1 MESPHGVLGPEQSN
15 LMYVSRG
22 GWNFQWMTGKDGQ
35 LPTWIGALPE
45 FQLSTF
51 IFKKTFVDAQ
61 ALFVAQAPFERHAR
75 IHGGGFKK
83 VSLVISLQCLVYIV
97 WLLFF
102 VILNITCFMGKGPLS
117 PSYTLLFFG
126 HISQRLVHWDLPG
139 QVIISRWSM
148 NKATALKG
156 VQLTRC
162 KLPVMTKLLGKICD
176 ENRLE
181 CIMMVV
187 QFHSEQIFR
196 LWQGWSTTSST
207 RAGHRGGTNVGKH
220 WIAWVKRN
228 ARQRY
233 DLKRLGQCGW

>member
-1 MESPHGVLGPEQSN
+1 MLQVYRFPKIKEPPRSSKIGYFPPCCLVISSQQKKKLYIDSKSFKFGFLTKYLGLDPRIGVWLHLPSIPLCRYGGLIDSACNVSLWIVCKYCNDHSGNYLVRMMESPHGVLGPEQSN

-102 VILNITCFMGKGPLS
+102 VILNITCFMVLS
-117 PSYTLLFFG
+117 CRLLF
-126 HISQRLVHWDLPG
+126 SSSRLH
-139 QVIISRWSM
+139 
-148 NKATALKG
+148 
-156 VQLTRC
+156 
-162 KLPVMTKLLGKICD
+162 
-176 ENRLE
+176 
-181 CIMMVV
+181 
-187 QFHSEQIFR
+187 
-196 LWQGWSTTSST
+196 
-207 RAGHRGGTNVGKH
+207 
-220 WIAWVKRN
+220 
-228 ARQRY
+228 
-233 DLKRLGQCGW
+233 